1 MSESANLSRTGQRW
15 WADWAAEHSERRLVM
30 KQKVSAHSTVM
41 PWKVQEMQRWTWGLH
56 YSRIY
61 NGCSGIQEHHHAAGM
76 AHPSGFSLN
85 TTAVVFCITGNILQY
100 HIKSVGQ
107 CMLCSL
113 ELVWLVLMHGIVPWG
128 EVLVGRLESHHGRA
142 KLISL
147 GMCLL
152 SGAPLTMSDQPS
164 GFLHRLESLGDRAGL
179 TWILMGSET
188 IYKGRSHLED
198 HWLHQVNY
206 WYITGRVKVFVSR
219 TLSLWGFVFQGL
231 WAPSIS

>member
-61 NGCSGIQEHHHAAGM
+61 NGCSGVQEHHYAAGM
-76 AHPSGFSLN
+76 ASPSGFSLN

-147 GMCLL
+147 GMRLL
-152 SGAPLTMSDQPS
+152 SGAPLRILAQTGISGGSCRVNVDSHGKWNNIQRQVTSGRPLAPS
-164 GFLHRLESLGDRAGL
+164 GELLVYNR
-179 TWILMGSET
+179 
-188 IYKGRSHLED
+188 KGQSFC
-198 HWLHQVNY
+198 
-206 WYITGRVKVFVSR
+206 VKDPQFVSVCV
-219 TLSLWGFVFQGL
+219 SGFV
-231 WAPSIS
+231 SS